1 MKKTVFAALLV
12 ATGVAA
18 PAVFAAAPQEE
29 AKAEP
34 SKEIVLNS
42 FKDNWMISLEGGADF
57 SLGRFD
63 SHADFGQRIAPVF
76 GLNVE
81 KWFSPVLGLRLG
93 ADYYGMKGAA
103 RWGNGIGGEMLD
115 NGYYKQSYNLVV
127 PALDV
132 MGDLASLFCGYRER
146 VYSPIL
152 YIGMGIPV
160 AVSGDG
166 DIVNGVNMDMR
177 GGLLNRFRLSD
188 AWAINLDLRFDVLEA
203 TIAGEGNHAKAF
215 SALVG
220 VTYKFKD
227 RGWKAPEVPVV
238 APVVGKYSDAE
249 GDALV
254 AQLRDANRKIANLE
268 QQLAECKNR
277 PAEKVV
283 EEPAPVVTVYY
294 NINSSDLQSKD
305 RVVLKAVARAIKAN
319 EGKKY
324 VITGYADS
332 ETGTAAFNAKLR
344 KARAERVYDA
354 LVSYGVNPDQLEQK
368 SSDAKLD
375 RFGSYILDRAAT
387 IAPAQ

>member
-1 MKKTVFAALLV
+1 MKKTVFAVLLM
-12 ATGVAA
+12 ATGVAT
-18 PAVFAAAPQEE
+18 PAMLAAAPQEE
-29 AKAEP
+29 AKTES

-63 SHADFGQRIAPVF
+63 SNASFGKRIAPVF

-81 KWFSPVLGLRLG
+81 KWFSPIIGLRLG
-93 ADYYGMKGAA
+93 ADYYGIKGAA
-103 RWGNGIGGEMLD
+103 LWGNGLSGEMLD
-115 NGYYKQSYNLVV
+115 NTYYKQSYGLIV
-127 PALDV
+127 PGLDV

-152 YIGMGIPV
+152 YVGMSVPVGI
-160 AVSGDG
+160 SGEG
-166 DIVNGVNMDMR
+166 DIPSWANMGMR

-188 AWAINLDLRFDVLEA
+188 AWAINLDLRFDVLE
-203 TIAGEGNHAKAF
+203 TTVSNEGNHGKAF

-227 RGWKAPEVPVV
+227 RGWKSPEIPVV

-254 AQLRDANRKIANLE
+254 AELRDANRKIANLE

-294 NINSSDLQSKD
+294 NINSSELQSKD
-305 RVVLKAVARAIKAN
+305 RVVLRAVAKAIKAN

-368 SSDAKLD
+368 TSDAKLD

-387 IAPAQ
+387 ISPAE

>member
-1 MKKTVFAALLV
+1 MKKTVFAVLLM
-12 ATGVAA
+12 ATGVAT
-18 PAVFAAAPQEE
+18 PAMLAAAPQEE
-29 AKAEP
+29 AKTES

-63 SHADFGQRIAPVF
+63 SNASFGKRIAPVF

-81 KWFSPVLGLRLG
+81 KWFSPIIGLRLG
-93 ADYYGMKGAA
+93 ADYYGIKGAA
-103 RWGNGIGGEMLD
+103 LWGNGLSGEMLD
-115 NGYYKQSYNLVV
+115 NTYYKQSYGLIV
-127 PALDV
+127 PGLDV

-152 YIGMGIPV
+152 YVGMSVPVGI
-160 AVSGDG
+160 SGEG
-166 DIVNGVNMDMR
+166 DIPNWANMGMR

-188 AWAINLDLRFDVLEA
+188 AWAINLDLCLDVLE
-203 TIAGEGNHAKAF
+203 TTVSNEGNHGKAF
-215 SALVG
+215 SHLLG

-227 RGWKAPEVPVV
+227 RGWKSPEIPVV

-294 NINSSDLQSKD
+294 NINSSELQSKD
-305 RVVLKAVARAIKAN
+305 RVVLRAVAKAIKAN

-368 SSDAKLD
+368 TSDAKLD

-387 IAPAQ
+387 ISPAE

>member
-1 MKKTVFAALLV
+1 MKKTVFAVLLM
-12 ATGVAA
+12 ATGVAT
-18 PAVFAAAPQEE
+18 PAMLAAAPQEE
-29 AKAEP
+29 AKTEP

-63 SHADFGQRIAPVF
+63 SNASFGKRIAPVF

-81 KWFSPVLGLRLG
+81 KWFSPIIGLRLG
-93 ADYYGMKGAA
+93 ADYYGLKGATS
-103 RWGNGIGGEMLD
+103 WGYGASDELVD
-115 NGYYKQSYNLVV
+115 NGYYRQSYALVT

-152 YIGMGIPV
+152 YIGMGVPI
-160 AVSGDG
+160 AVSGEGTIAD
-166 DIVNGVNMDMR
+166 GVNMDMR
-177 GGLLNRFRLSD
+177 GGLLNRFRLND

-203 TIAGEGNHAKAF
+203 SIANEGNHAKAF

-220 VTYKFKD
+220 VTYKFKN
-227 RGWKAPEVPVV
+227 RGWKSPEIPVV

-283 EEPAPVVTVYY
+283 EESAPVVTVYY
-294 NINSSDLQSKD
+294 NINSSELQSKD
-305 RVVLKAVARAIKAN
+305 RVVLKAVAKAIKAN

-368 SSDAKLD
+368 TSDAKLD

-387 IAPAQ
+387 ISPAE

>member
-1 MKKTVFAALLV
+1 MKKTVFAVLLM
-12 ATGVAA
+12 ATGVAT
-18 PAVFAAAPQEE
+18 PAMLAAAPQEE
-29 AKAEP
+29 AKTEP

-63 SHADFGQRIAPVF
+63 SNASFGKRIAPVF

-81 KWFSPVLGLRLG
+81 KWFSPIIGLRLG
-93 ADYYGMKGAA
+93 ADYYGIKGAA
-103 RWGNGIGGEMLD
+103 LWGNGVSNEMLD
-115 NGYYKQSYNLVV
+115 NTYYKQSYGLII
-127 PALDV
+127 PGLDV

-152 YIGMGIPV
+152 YIGMSVPVGI
-160 AVSGDG
+160 SGEG
-166 DIVNGVNMDMR
+166 DIPSWANMGMR

-188 AWAINLDLRFDVLEA
+188 AWAINLDLRFDVLE
-203 TIAGEGNHAKAF
+203 TTVSNEGNHGKTF

-220 VTYKFKD
+220 VTYKFKN
-227 RGWKAPEVPVV
+227 RGWKSPEIPVV

-283 EEPAPVVTVYY
+283 EESAPVVTVYY
-294 NINSSDLQSKD
+294 NINSSELQSKD
-305 RVVLKAVARAIKAN
+305 RVVLKAVAKAIKAN

-368 SSDAKLD
+368 TSDAKLD

-387 IAPAQ
+387 ISPAE

>member
-1 MKKTVFAALLV
+1 MKKTVFAVLLM
-12 ATGVAA
+12 ATGVAT
-18 PAVFAAAPQEE
+18 PAMLAAAPQEE
-29 AKAEP
+29 AKTES

-63 SHADFGQRIAPVF
+63 GNASFGKRIAPVF

-81 KWFSPVLGLRLG
+81 KWFSPVIGLRLG
-93 ADYYGMKGAA
+93 ADYYGIKGAA
-103 RWGNGIGGEMLD
+103 LWGNGLSGEMLD
-115 NGYYKQSYNLVV
+115 NTYYKQSYGLIV
-127 PALDV
+127 PGLDV

-152 YIGMGIPV
+152 YVGMSVPVGI
-160 AVSGDG
+160 SGEG
-166 DIVNGVNMDMR
+166 DIPSWANMGMR

-188 AWAINLDLRFDVLEA
+188 AWAINLDLRFDVLE
-203 TIAGEGNHAKAF
+203 TTVSNEGNHGKAF

-227 RGWKAPEVPVV
+227 RGWKSPEIPVV

-294 NINSSDLQSKD
+294 NINSSELQSKD
-305 RVVLKAVARAIKAN
+305 RVVLRAVAKAIKAN

-368 SSDAKLD
+368 TSDAKLD

-387 IAPAQ
+387 ISPAE

>member
-1 MKKTVFAALLV
+1 MKKTVFAVLLM
-12 ATGVAA
+12 ATGVAT
-18 PAVFAAAPQEE
+18 PAMLAAAPQEE
-29 AKAEP
+29 AKTES

-63 SHADFGQRIAPVF
+63 SNASFGKRIAPVF

-81 KWFSPVLGLRLG
+81 KWFSPIIGLRLG
-93 ADYYGMKGAA
+93 ADYYGIKGAA
-103 RWGNGIGGEMLD
+103 LWGNGLSGEMLD
-115 NGYYKQSYNLVV
+115 NTYYKQSYGLIV
-127 PALDV
+127 PGLDV

-152 YIGMGIPV
+152 YVGMSVPVGI
-160 AVSGDG
+160 SGEG
-166 DIVNGVNMDMR
+166 DIPSWANMGMR

-188 AWAINLDLRFDVLEA
+188 AWAINLDLRFDVLE
-203 TIAGEGNHAKAF
+203 TTVSNEGNHGKAF

-227 RGWKAPEVPVV
+227 RGWKSPEIPVV

-294 NINSSDLQSKD
+294 NINSSELQSKD
-305 RVVLKAVARAIKAN
+305 RVVLRAVAKAIKAN
-319 EGKKY
+319 EDKKY

-368 SSDAKLD
+368 TSDAKLD

-387 IAPAQ
+387 ISPAE

>member
-1 MKKTVFAALLV
+1 MKKTVFAVLLM
-12 ATGVAA
+12 ATGVAT
-18 PAVFAAAPQEE
+18 PAMLAAAPQEE
-29 AKAEP
+29 AKTEP

-63 SHADFGQRIAPVF
+63 SNASFGKRIAPVF

-81 KWFSPVLGLRLG
+81 KWFSPVIGLRLG
-93 ADYYGMKGAA
+93 ADYYGLKGATFS
-103 RWGNGIGGEMLD
+103 GNGASDELLG
-115 NGYYKQSYNLVV
+115 NGYYKQSYALVT

-152 YIGMGIPV
+152 YIGMGVPV
-160 AVSGDG
+160 AVSGEGAIAD
-166 DIVNGVNMDMR
+166 GVNMDMR

-203 TIAGEGNHAKAF
+203 SIAGEGNHAKAF

-227 RGWKAPEVPVV
+227 RGWKSPVVPVV
-238 APVVGKYSDAE
+238 APVAGKYSDAE

-283 EEPAPVVTVYY
+283 EESAPVVTVYY
-294 NINSSDLQSKD
+294 NINSSELQPKD
-305 RVVLKAVARAIKAN
+305 RVVLKAVAKAIKAN

-368 SSDAKLD
+368 TSDAKLD

-387 IAPAQ
+387 ISPAE

>member
-1 MKKTVFAALLV
+1 MKKTVFAVLLM
-12 ATGVAA
+12 ATGVAT
-18 PAVFAAAPQEE
+18 PAMLAAAPQEE
-29 AKAEP
+29 AKTES

-63 SHADFGQRIAPVF
+63 SNASFGKRIAPVF

-81 KWFSPVLGLRLG
+81 KWFSPIIGLRLG
-93 ADYYGMKGAA
+93 ADYYGIKGAA
-103 RWGNGIGGEMLD
+103 LWGNGLSGEMLD
-115 NGYYKQSYNLVV
+115 NTYYKQSYGLIV
-127 PALDV
+127 PGLDV

-152 YIGMGIPV
+152 YVGMSVPVGI
-160 AVSGDG
+160 SGEG
-166 DIVNGVNMDMR
+166 DIPSWANMGMR

-188 AWAINLDLRFDVLEA
+188 AWAINLDLRFDVLE
-203 TIAGEGNHAKAF
+203 TTVSNEGNHGKAF

-227 RGWKAPEVPVV
+227 RGWKSPEIPVV
-238 APVVGKYSDAE
+238 APVAGKYSDAE

-294 NINSSDLQSKD
+294 NINSSELQSKD
-305 RVVLKAVARAIKAN
+305 RVVLRAVAKAIKAN

-368 SSDAKLD
+368 TSDAKLD

-387 IAPAQ
+387 ISPAE

>member
-1 MKKTVFAALLV
+1 MKKTVSAILL
-12 ATGVAA
+12 TG
-18 PAVFAAAPQEE
+18 VFAAMPAMVAAASQEE
-29 AKAEP
+29 AKTEP
-34 SKEIVLNS
+34 SKEIVLNK
-42 FKDNWMISLEGGADF
+42 FKDNWMISLEGGVDF

-63 SHADFGQRIAPVF
+63 SHADFGKRIAPVF

-81 KWFSPVLGLRLG
+81 KWFSPVIGLRLG

-103 RWGNGIGGEMLD
+103 LWGNGM
-115 NGYYKQSYNLVV
+115 SV
-127 PALDV
+127 
-132 MGDLASLFCGYRER
+132 
-146 VYSPIL
+146 
-152 YIGMGIPV
+152 GMGIPV

-166 DIVNGVNMDMR
+166 DIADCVNMGMR

-188 AWAINLDLRFDVLEA
+188 AWAINLDLRFDVFEE
-203 TIAGEGNHAKAF
+203 TVAGEGNHAKTL

-220 VTYKFKD
+220 VTYKFKG
-227 RGWKAPEVPVV
+227 RGWNAPVVPVV

-254 AQLRDANRKIANLE
+254 AQLRDANRKIADLE

-277 PAEKVV
+277 PAEKIV
-283 EEPAPVVTVYY
+283 EEQAPVVTVYY
-294 NINSSDLQSKD
+294 NINSSELQGKD
-305 RVVLKAVARAIKAN
+305 RVVLKAVAKAIKAN
-319 EGKKY
+319 KDTKY

-354 LVSYGVNPDQLEQK
+354 LVSYGVSPDQLEQK
-368 SSDAKLD
+368 TSDAKLD

-387 IAPAQ
+387 ISPAK

>member
-1 MKKTVFAALLV
+1 
-12 ATGVAA
+12 
-18 PAVFAAAPQEE
+18 
-29 AKAEP
+29 
-34 SKEIVLNS
+34 
-42 FKDNWMISLEGGADF
+42 MISLEGGADF

-63 SHADFGQRIAPVF
+63 SNASFGKRIAPVF

-81 KWFSPVLGLRLG
+81 KWFSPIIGLRLG
-93 ADYYGMKGAA
+93 ADYYGIKGAA
-103 RWGNGIGGEMLD
+103 LWGNGLSGEMLD
-115 NGYYKQSYNLVV
+115 NTYYKQSYGLIV
-127 PALDV
+127 PGLDV

-152 YIGMGIPV
+152 YVGMSVPVGI
-160 AVSGDG
+160 SGEG
-166 DIVNGVNMDMR
+166 DIPNWANMGMR

-188 AWAINLDLRFDVLEA
+188 AWAINLDLRFDVLE
-203 TIAGEGNHAKAF
+203 TTVSNEGNHGKAF

-227 RGWKAPEVPVV
+227 RGWKSPEIPVV

-294 NINSSDLQSKD
+294 NINSSELQSKD
-305 RVVLKAVARAIKAN
+305 RVVLRAVAKAIKAN

-368 SSDAKLD
+368 TSDAKLD

-387 IAPAQ
+387 ISPAE

>member
-1 MKKTVFAALLV
+1 MKKTVFAALFV
-12 ATGVAA
+12 ATGVAM
-18 PAVFAAAPQEE
+18 PAMLAAAPQEE
-29 AKAEP
+29 DKTEP
-34 SKEIVLNS
+34 SKEIVLNK

-63 SHADFGQRIAPVF
+63 SHADFGKRIAPVF

-81 KWFSPVLGLRLG
+81 KWFSPVIGLRIG
-93 ADYYGMKGAA
+93 ADYYGLKGAA
-103 RWGNGIGGEMLD
+103 LWGNGIGGEKLD
-115 NGYYKQSYNLVV
+115 NNYYKQSYALVT

-166 DIVNGVNMDMR
+166 EIANGVNMGMR

-188 AWAINLDLRFDVLEA
+188 AWAINLDLRFDVLET
-203 TIAGEGNHAKAF
+203 TIAEEGNHAKAF

-220 VTYKFKD
+220 VTYKFKN
-227 RGWKAPEVPVV
+227 RGWKSPEVPVV
-238 APVVGKYSDAE
+238 APVAGKYSDAE

-277 PAEKVV
+277 PAEKVI
-283 EEPAPVVTVYY
+283 EEQAPVVTVYY
-294 NINSSDLQSKD
+294 NINSSDLQPKD
-305 RVVLKAVARAIKAN
+305 RIVLRAVAKAIKAN

-332 ETGTAAFNAKLR
+332 ETGTAAFNNKLR

-368 SSDAKLD
+368 TSDAKLD

-387 IAPAQ
+387 IAPAE

>member
-93 ADYYGMKGAA
+93 ADYYGLKGAA

-166 DIVNGVNMDMR
+166 DIANGVNMDMR

>member
-1 MKKTVFAALLV
+1 MKKTVFAVLLM
-12 ATGVAA
+12 ATGVAT
-18 PAVFAAAPQEE
+18 PAMLAAAPQEE
-29 AKAEP
+29 AKTES

-63 SHADFGQRIAPVF
+63 SNASFGKRIAPVF

-81 KWFSPVLGLRLG
+81 KWFSPIIGLRLG
-93 ADYYGMKGAA
+93 ADYYGIKGAA
-103 RWGNGIGGEMLD
+103 LWGNGLSGEMLD
-115 NGYYKQSYNLVV
+115 NTYYKQSYGLIV
-127 PALDV
+127 PGLDV
-132 MGDLASLFCGYRER
+132 MGDLASLFCGYRDR

-152 YIGMGIPV
+152 YVGMSVPVGI
-160 AVSGDG
+160 SGEG
-166 DIVNGVNMDMR
+166 DIPNWANMGMR

-188 AWAINLDLRFDVLEA
+188 AWAINLDLRFDVLE
-203 TIAGEGNHAKAF
+203 TTVSNEGNHGKAF

-227 RGWKAPEVPVV
+227 RGWKSPEIPVV

-294 NINSSDLQSKD
+294 NINSSELQSKD
-305 RVVLKAVARAIKAN
+305 RVVLRAVAKAIKAN

-368 SSDAKLD
+368 TSDAKLD

-387 IAPAQ
+387 ISPAE

>member
-1 MKKTVFAALLV
+1 MKKTVFAVLLM
-12 ATGVAA
+12 ATGVAT
-18 PAVFAAAPQEE
+18 PAMLAAAPQEE
-29 AKAEP
+29 AKTES

-63 SHADFGQRIAPVF
+63 SNASFGKRIAPVF

-81 KWFSPVLGLRLG
+81 KWFSPIIGLRFG
-93 ADYYGMKGAA
+93 ADYYGIKGAA
-103 RWGNGIGGEMLD
+103 LWGNGLSGEMLD
-115 NGYYKQSYNLVV
+115 NTYYKQSYGLIV
-127 PALDV
+127 PGLDV

-152 YIGMGIPV
+152 YVGMSVPVGI
-160 AVSGDG
+160 SGEG
-166 DIVNGVNMDMR
+166 DIPSWANMGMR

-188 AWAINLDLRFDVLEA
+188 AWAINLDLRFDVLE
-203 TIAGEGNHAKAF
+203 TTVSNEGNHGKAF

-227 RGWKAPEVPVV
+227 RGWKSPEIPVV

-294 NINSSDLQSKD
+294 NINSSELQSKD
-305 RVVLKAVARAIKAN
+305 RVVLRAVAKAIKAN

-368 SSDAKLD
+368 TSDAKLD

-387 IAPAQ
+387 ISPAE

>member
-1 MKKTVFAALLV
+1 MKKTVFAVLLM
-12 ATGVAA
+12 ATGVAT
-18 PAVFAAAPQEE
+18 PAMLAAAPQEE
-29 AKAEP
+29 AKTES

-63 SHADFGQRIAPVF
+63 SNASFGKRIAPVF

-81 KWFSPVLGLRLG
+81 KWFSPIIGLRLG
-93 ADYYGMKGAA
+93 ADYYGIKGAA
-103 RWGNGIGGEMLD
+103 LWGNGLSGEMLD
-115 NGYYKQSYNLVV
+115 NTYYKQSYGLIV
-127 PALDV
+127 PGLDV

-152 YIGMGIPV
+152 YVGMSVPVGI
-160 AVSGDG
+160 SGEG
-166 DIVNGVNMDMR
+166 DIPSWANMGMR

-188 AWAINLDLRFDVLEA
+188 AWAINLDLRFDVLE
-203 TIAGEGNHAKAF
+203 TTVSNEGNHGKAF

-227 RGWKAPEVPVV
+227 RGWKSPEIPVV

-294 NINSSDLQSKD
+294 NINSSELQSKD
-305 RVVLKAVARAIKAN
+305 RVVLRAVAKAIKAN

-387 IAPAQ
+387 ISPAE

>member
-1 MKKTVFAALLV
+1 MKKTVFAVLLM
-12 ATGVAA
+12 ATGVAT
-18 PAVFAAAPQEE
+18 PAMLAAAPQEE
-29 AKAEP
+29 AKTES

-63 SHADFGQRIAPVF
+63 SNASFGKRIAPVF

-81 KWFSPVLGLRLG
+81 KWFSPIIGLRLG
-93 ADYYGMKGAA
+93 ADYYGIKGAA
-103 RWGNGIGGEMLD
+103 LWGNGLSGEMLD
-115 NGYYKQSYNLVV
+115 NTYYKQSYGLIV
-127 PALDV
+127 PGLDV

-152 YIGMGIPV
+152 YIGMSVPVGI
-160 AVSGDG
+160 SGEG
-166 DIVNGVNMDMR
+166 DIPSWANMGMR

-188 AWAINLDLRFDVLEA
+188 AWAINLDLRFDVLE
-203 TIAGEGNHAKAF
+203 TTVSNEGNHGKAF

-227 RGWKAPEVPVV
+227 RGWKSPEIPVV

-294 NINSSDLQSKD
+294 NINSSELQSKD
-305 RVVLKAVARAIKAN
+305 RVVLRAVAKAIKAN

-368 SSDAKLD
+368 TSDAKLD

-387 IAPAQ
+387 ISPAE

>member
-1 MKKTVFAALLV
+1 MKKTVFAVLLM
-12 ATGVAA
+12 ATGVAT
-18 PAVFAAAPQEE
+18 PAMLAAAPQEE
-29 AKAEP
+29 AKTES

-63 SHADFGQRIAPVF
+63 SNASFGKRIAPVF

-81 KWFSPVLGLRLG
+81 KWFSPIIGLRLG
-93 ADYYGMKGAA
+93 ADYYGIKGAA
-103 RWGNGIGGEMLD
+103 LWGNGLSGEMLD
-115 NGYYKQSYNLVV
+115 NTYYKQSYGLIV
-127 PALDV
+127 PGLDV

-152 YIGMGIPV
+152 YVGMSVPVGI
-160 AVSGDG
+160 SGEG
-166 DIVNGVNMDMR
+166 DIPNWANMGMR

-188 AWAINLDLRFDVLEA
+188 AWAINLDLRFDVLE
-203 TIAGEGNHAKAF
+203 TTVSNEGNHGKAF

-227 RGWKAPEVPVV
+227 RGWKSPEIPVV

-294 NINSSDLQSKD
+294 NINSSELQSKD
-305 RVVLKAVARAIKAN
+305 RVVLRAVAKAIKAN

-368 SSDAKLD
+368 TSDAKLD

-387 IAPAQ
+387 ISPAE

>member
-1 MKKTVFAALLV
+1 MKKTVFAVLLM
-12 ATGVAA
+12 ATGVAT
-18 PAVFAAAPQEE
+18 PAMLAAAPQEE
-29 AKAEP
+29 AKTES

-63 SHADFGQRIAPVF
+63 SNASFGKRIAPVF

-81 KWFSPVLGLRLG
+81 KWFSPIIGLRLG
-93 ADYYGMKGAA
+93 ADYYGIKGAA
-103 RWGNGIGGEMLD
+103 LWGNGLSGEMLD
-115 NGYYKQSYNLVV
+115 NTYYKQSYGLIV
-127 PALDV
+127 PGLDV

-152 YIGMGIPV
+152 YVGMSVPVGI
-160 AVSGDG
+160 SGEG
-166 DIVNGVNMDMR
+166 DIPNWANMGMR

-203 TIAGEGNHAKAF
+203 TVSNEGNHGKAF

-227 RGWKAPEVPVV
+227 RGWKSPEIPVV

-277 PAEKVV
+277 PAEKMV

-294 NINSSDLQSKD
+294 NINSSELQSKD
-305 RVVLKAVARAIKAN
+305 RVVLRAVAKAIKAN

-354 LVSYGVNPDQLEQK
+354 
-368 SSDAKLD
+368 DAKLD

-387 IAPAQ
+387 ISPAE

>member
-1 MKKTVFAALLV
+1 MKKTVFAISLAV
-12 ATGVAA
+12 AFVGMPSVVAA
-18 PAVFAAAPQEE
+18 ASQEE
-29 AKAEP
+29 AKSEP
-34 SKEIVLNS
+34 SKEIVLND
-42 FKDNWMISLEGGADF
+42 FKDNWMISLEGGVDF

-63 SHADFGQRIAPVF
+63 SQAAFGKRIAPVF

-81 KWFSPVLGLRLG
+81 KWFSPIIGLRLG
-93 ADYYGMKGAA
+93 VDYYGMKGAA
-103 RWGNGIGGEMLD
+103 QWGNGIGGEMLD
-115 NGYYKQSYNLVV
+115 DTYYKQSYSLVF

-152 YIGMGIPV
+152 YVGMGIPV

-166 DIVNGVNMDMR
+166 DIADHLNIGMR
-177 GGLLNRFRLSD
+177 GGLLNRFRLND
-188 AWAINLDLRFDVLEA
+188 AWAINLDIRMDVME
-203 TIAGEGNHAKAF
+203 TTVAGEGNHGKAL

-227 RGWKAPEVPVV
+227 RGWRAPEIPVV

-254 AQLRDANRKIANLE
+254 AQLREANRKIADLE
-268 QQLAECKNR
+268 QQLAACKNR

-294 NINSSDLQSKD
+294 NINSSELQGKD
-305 RVVLKAVARAIKAN
+305 RVVLKAVAKAIKAN
-319 EGKKY
+319 KDQKY
-324 VITGYADS
+324 VITGYADN
-332 ETGTAAFNAKLR
+332 ETGPASFNAKLR

-354 LVSYGVNPDQLEQK
+354 LVSYGVLPDQLEQK
-368 SSDAKLD
+368 TSDAKLD

-387 IAPAQ
+387 ISPAE

>member
-1 MKKTVFAALLV
+1 MKKTVFAVLLM
-12 ATGVAA
+12 ATGVAT
-18 PAVFAAAPQEE
+18 PAMLAAAPQEE
-29 AKAEP
+29 AKTES

-63 SHADFGQRIAPVF
+63 SNASFGKRIAPVF

-81 KWFSPVLGLRLG
+81 KWFSPIIGLRLG
-93 ADYYGMKGAA
+93 ADYYGIKGAA
-103 RWGNGIGGEMLD
+103 LWGNGLSGEMLD
-115 NGYYKQSYNLVV
+115 NTYYKQSYGLIV
-127 PALDV
+127 PGLDV

-152 YIGMGIPV
+152 YVGMSVPVGI
-160 AVSGDG
+160 SGEG
-166 DIVNGVNMDMR
+166 DIPSWANMGMR

-203 TIAGEGNHAKAF
+203 TVSNEGNHGKAF

-227 RGWKAPEVPVV
+227 RGWKSPEIPVV
-238 APVVGKYSDAE
+238 APVAGKYSDAE

-294 NINSSDLQSKD
+294 NINSSELQSKD
-305 RVVLKAVARAIKAN
+305 RVVLRAVAKAIKAN

-368 SSDAKLD
+368 TSDAKLD

-387 IAPAQ
+387 ISPAE

>member
-1 MKKTVFAALLV
+1 MKKTVFVVLLM
-12 ATGVAA
+12 ATGVAT
-18 PAVFAAAPQEE
+18 PAMLAAAPQEE
-29 AKAEP
+29 AKTES

-63 SHADFGQRIAPVF
+63 SNASFGKRIAPVF

-81 KWFSPVLGLRLG
+81 KWFSPIIGLRLG
-93 ADYYGMKGAA
+93 ADYYGIKGAA
-103 RWGNGIGGEMLD
+103 LWGNGLSGEMLD
-115 NGYYKQSYNLVV
+115 NTYYKQSYGLIV
-127 PALDV
+127 PGLDV

-152 YIGMGIPV
+152 YVGMSVPVGI
-160 AVSGDG
+160 SGEG
-166 DIVNGVNMDMR
+166 DIPNWANMGMR

-188 AWAINLDLRFDVLEA
+188 AWAINLDLRFDVLE
-203 TIAGEGNHAKAF
+203 TTVSNEGNHGKAF

-227 RGWKAPEVPVV
+227 RGWKSPEIPVV
-238 APVVGKYSDAE
+238 APVAGKYSDAE

-294 NINSSDLQSKD
+294 NINSSELQSKD
-305 RVVLKAVARAIKAN
+305 RVVLRAVAKAIKAN

-368 SSDAKLD
+368 TSDAKLD

-387 IAPAQ
+387 ISPAE

>member
-1 MKKTVFAALLV
+1 
-12 ATGVAA
+12 
-18 PAVFAAAPQEE
+18 
-29 AKAEP
+29 
-34 SKEIVLNS
+34 
-42 FKDNWMISLEGGADF
+42 
-57 SLGRFD
+57 
-63 SHADFGQRIAPVF
+63 
-76 GLNVE
+76 
-81 KWFSPVLGLRLG
+81 
-93 ADYYGMKGAA
+93 
-103 RWGNGIGGEMLD
+103 MLD

-249 GDALV
+249 GDAL
-254 AQLRDANRKIANLE
+254 ASS
-268 QQLAECKNR
+268 
-277 PAEKVV
+277 
-283 EEPAPVVTVYY
+283 
-294 NINSSDLQSKD
+294 NSWPSA
-305 RVVLKAVARAIKAN
+305 RIVLPR
-319 EGKKY
+319 
-324 VITGYADS
+324 
-332 ETGTAAFNAKLR
+332 R
-344 KARAERVYDA
+344 
-354 LVSYGVNPDQLEQK
+354 
-368 SSDAKLD
+368 
-375 RFGSYILDRAAT
+375 
-387 IAPAQ
+387 

>member
-1 MKKTVFAALLV
+1 MKKTVFAVLLM
-12 ATGVAA
+12 ATGVAT
-18 PAVFAAAPQEE
+18 PAMLAAAPQEE
-29 AKAEP
+29 AKTES

-63 SHADFGQRIAPVF
+63 SNASFGKRIAPVF

-81 KWFSPVLGLRLG
+81 KWFSPIIGLRLG
-93 ADYYGMKGAA
+93 ADYYGIKGAA
-103 RWGNGIGGEMLD
+103 LWGNGLSGEMLD
-115 NGYYKQSYNLVV
+115 NTYYKQSYGLIV
-127 PALDV
+127 PGLDV

-152 YIGMGIPV
+152 YVGMSVPVGI
-160 AVSGDG
+160 SGEG
-166 DIVNGVNMDMR
+166 DIPSWANMGMR

-188 AWAINLDLRFDVLEA
+188 AWAINLDLRFDVLE
-203 TIAGEGNHAKAF
+203 TTVSNEGNHGKAF

-227 RGWKAPEVPVV
+227 RGWKSPEIPVV

-294 NINSSDLQSKD
+294 NINSSELQSKD
-305 RVVLKAVARAIKAN
+305 RVVLRAVAKAIKAN

-368 SSDAKLD
+368 TSDAKLD
-375 RFGSYILDRAAT
+375 RFGSYIPDRAAT
-387 IAPAQ
+387 ISPAE

>member
-1 MKKTVFAALLV
+1 MKKTVFAVLLM
-12 ATGVAA
+12 ATGVAT
-18 PAVFAAAPQEE
+18 PAMLAAAPQEE
-29 AKAEP
+29 AKTES

-63 SHADFGQRIAPVF
+63 SNASFGKRIAPVF

-81 KWFSPVLGLRLG
+81 KWFSPIIGLRLG
-93 ADYYGMKGAA
+93 ADYYGIKGAA
-103 RWGNGIGGEMLD
+103 LWGNGLSGEMLD
-115 NGYYKQSYNLVV
+115 NTYYKQSYGLIV
-127 PALDV
+127 PGLDV

-152 YIGMGIPV
+152 YIGMSVPV

-166 DIVNGVNMDMR
+166 NIADCANMGMR
-177 GGLLNRFRLSD
+177 GGLLNRFRLND
-188 AWAINLDLRFDVLEA
+188 AWAINLDLRFDVLE
-203 TIAGEGNHAKAF
+203 TTVSDEGNHGKAF

-227 RGWKAPEVPVV
+227 RGWKSPEIPVV

-294 NINSSDLQSKD
+294 NINSSELQSKD
-305 RVVLKAVARAIKAN
+305 RVVLRAVAKAIKAN

-368 SSDAKLD
+368 TSDAKLD

-387 IAPAQ
+387 ISPAE

>member
-1 MKKTVFAALLV
+1 MKKTVFAVLLM
-12 ATGVAA
+12 ATGVAT
-18 PAVFAAAPQEE
+18 PAMLAAAPQEE
-29 AKAEP
+29 AKTES

-63 SHADFGQRIAPVF
+63 SNASFGKRIAPVF

-81 KWFSPVLGLRLG
+81 KWFSPIIGLRLG
-93 ADYYGMKGAA
+93 ADYYGIKGAA
-103 RWGNGIGGEMLD
+103 LWGNGLSGEMLD
-115 NGYYKQSYNLVV
+115 NTYYKQSYGLIV
-127 PALDV
+127 PGLDV

-152 YIGMGIPV
+152 YVGMSVPVGI
-160 AVSGDG
+160 SGEG
-166 DIVNGVNMDMR
+166 DIPSWANMGMR

-188 AWAINLDLRFDVLEA
+188 AWAINLDLRFDVLET
-203 TIAGEGNHAKAF
+203 TISNEGNHGKAF

-227 RGWKAPEVPVV
+227 RGWKSPEIPVV
-238 APVVGKYSDAE
+238 APVAGKYSDAE

-294 NINSSDLQSKD
+294 NINSSELQSKD
-305 RVVLKAVARAIKAN
+305 RVVLRAVAKAIKAN

-368 SSDAKLD
+368 TSDAKLD

-387 IAPAQ
+387 ISPAE

>member
-1 MKKTVFAALLV
+1 MKKTVFAVLLM
-12 ATGVAA
+12 ATGVAT
-18 PAVFAAAPQEE
+18 PAMLAAAPQEE
-29 AKAEP
+29 AKTES

-63 SHADFGQRIAPVF
+63 SNASFGKRIAPVF

-81 KWFSPVLGLRLG
+81 KWFSPIIGLRLG
-93 ADYYGMKGAA
+93 ADYYGIKGAA
-103 RWGNGIGGEMLD
+103 LWGNGLSGEMLD
-115 NGYYKQSYNLVV
+115 NTYYKQSYGLIV
-127 PALDV
+127 PGLDV

-152 YIGMGIPV
+152 YVGMSVPVGI
-160 AVSGDG
+160 SGEG
-166 DIVNGVNMDMR
+166 DIPSWANMGMR

-203 TIAGEGNHAKAF
+203 TVSNEGNHGKAF

-227 RGWKAPEVPVV
+227 RGWKSPEVPVV

-294 NINSSDLQSKD
+294 NINSSELQSKD
-305 RVVLKAVARAIKAN
+305 RVVLRAVAKAIKAN

-368 SSDAKLD
+368 TSDAKLD

-387 IAPAQ
+387 ISPAE

>member
-1 MKKTVFAALLV
+1 MKKTVFAVLLM
-12 ATGVAA
+12 ATGVAT
-18 PAVFAAAPQEE
+18 PAMLAAAPQEE
-29 AKAEP
+29 AKTES

-63 SHADFGQRIAPVF
+63 SNASFGKRIAPVF

-81 KWFSPVLGLRLG
+81 KWFSPIIGLRLG
-93 ADYYGMKGAA
+93 ADYYGIKGAA
-103 RWGNGIGGEMLD
+103 LWGNGLSGEMLD
-115 NGYYKQSYNLVV
+115 NTYYKQSYGLIV
-127 PALDV
+127 PGLDV

-152 YIGMGIPV
+152 YVGMSVPVGI
-160 AVSGDG
+160 SGEG
-166 DIVNGVNMDMR
+166 DIPNWANMGMR

-203 TIAGEGNHAKAF
+203 TVSNEGNHGKAF

-227 RGWKAPEVPVV
+227 RGWKSPEIPVV

-277 PAEKVV
+277 PAEKMV

-294 NINSSDLQSKD
+294 NINSSELQSKD
-305 RVVLKAVARAIKAN
+305 RVVLRAVAKAIKAN

-368 SSDAKLD
+368 TSDAKLD

-387 IAPAQ
+387 ISPAE

>member
-1 MKKTVFAALLV
+1 MKKTVFAVLLM
-12 ATGVAA
+12 ATGVAT
-18 PAVFAAAPQEE
+18 PAMLAAAPQEE
-29 AKAEP
+29 AKTEP

-63 SHADFGQRIAPVF
+63 SNASFGKRIAPVF

-81 KWFSPVLGLRLG
+81 KWFSPIIGLRLG
-93 ADYYGMKGAA
+93 ADYYGLKGATS
-103 RWGNGIGGEMLD
+103 WGNGASNELVD
-115 NGYYKQSYNLVV
+115 NGYYRQSYALVT

-152 YIGMGIPV
+152 YIGMGVPV
-160 AVSGDG
+160 AVSGEGTIAD
-166 DIVNGVNMDMR
+166 GVNMDMR

-188 AWAINLDLRFDVLEA
+188 AWAINLDLRFDVLESS
-203 TIAGEGNHAKAF
+203 IANEANHAKAF

-220 VTYKFKD
+220 VTYKFKN
-227 RGWKAPEVPVV
+227 RGWDGPEIPVV

-283 EEPAPVVTVYY
+283 EESAPVVTVYY
-294 NINSSDLQSKD
+294 NINSSELQSKD
-305 RVVLKAVARAIKAN
+305 RVVLKAVAKAIKAN

-368 SSDAKLD
+368 TSDAKLD

-387 IAPAQ
+387 ISPAE

>member
-1 MKKTVFAALLV
+1 MKKTVFAVLLM
-12 ATGVAA
+12 ATGVAT
-18 PAVFAAAPQEE
+18 PAMLAAVPQEE
-29 AKAEP
+29 AKTES

-63 SHADFGQRIAPVF
+63 SNASFGKRIAPVF

-81 KWFSPVLGLRLG
+81 KWFSPIIGLRLG
-93 ADYYGMKGAA
+93 ADYYGIKGAA
-103 RWGNGIGGEMLD
+103 LWGNGLSGEMLD
-115 NGYYKQSYNLVV
+115 NTYYKQSYGLIV
-127 PALDV
+127 PGLDV

-152 YIGMGIPV
+152 YVGMSVPVGI
-160 AVSGDG
+160 SGEG
-166 DIVNGVNMDMR
+166 DIPNWANMGMR

-188 AWAINLDLRFDVLEA
+188 AWAINLDLRFDVLE
-203 TIAGEGNHAKAF
+203 TTVSNEGNHGKAF

-227 RGWKAPEVPVV
+227 RGWKSPEIPVV

-294 NINSSDLQSKD
+294 NINSSELQSKD
-305 RVVLKAVARAIKAN
+305 RVVLRAVAKAIKAN

-368 SSDAKLD
+368 TSDAKLD

-387 IAPAQ
+387 ISPAE

>member
-1 MKKTVFAALLV
+1 MKKTVFAVLLM
-12 ATGVAA
+12 ATGVAT
-18 PAVFAAAPQEE
+18 PAMLAAAPQEE
-29 AKAEP
+29 AKTES

-63 SHADFGQRIAPVF
+63 SNASFGKRIAPVF

-81 KWFSPVLGLRLG
+81 KWFSPIIGLRLG
-93 ADYYGMKGAA
+93 ADYYGIKGAA
-103 RWGNGIGGEMLD
+103 LWGNGLSGEMLD
-115 NGYYKQSYNLVV
+115 NTYYKQSYGLIV
-127 PALDV
+127 PGLDV

-152 YIGMGIPV
+152 YVGMSVPVGI
-160 AVSGDG
+160 SGEG
-166 DIVNGVNMDMR
+166 DIPSWANMGMR

-188 AWAINLDLRFDVLEA
+188 AWAINLDLRFDVLE
-203 TIAGEGNHAKAF
+203 TTVSNEGNHGKAF

-227 RGWKAPEVPVV
+227 RGWKSPEIPVV

-294 NINSSDLQSKD
+294 NINSSELQSKD
-305 RVVLKAVARAIKAN
+305 RVVLRAVAKAIKAN

-368 SSDAKLD
+368 TSDAKLD

-387 IAPAQ
+387 ISPAE

>member
-12 ATGVAA
+12 ATGVAT
-18 PAVFAAAPQEE
+18 PAMLAAAPQEE
-29 AKAEP
+29 AKTEP

-57 SLGRFD
+57 GLGRFD
-63 SHADFGQRIAPVF
+63 SQADFGQRIAPVF

-81 KWFSPVLGLRLG
+81 KWFSPIIGLRLG

-115 NGYYKQSYNLVV
+115 NTYYKQSYGLIV

-146 VYSPIL
+146 VYSPVL
-152 YIGMGIPV
+152 YVGMGIPV

-166 DIVNGVNMDMR
+166 TIADCVNMGMR

-188 AWAINLDLRFDVLEA
+188 AWAINLDLRFDVFES
-203 TIAGEGNHAKAF
+203 TVAGEGNHAKTFA
-215 SALVG
+215 ALVG

-227 RGWKAPEVPVV
+227 RGWKAPETPVV
-238 APVVGKYSDAE
+238 TTVAGKYSDAE

-283 EEPAPVVTVYY
+283 EEAAPVVTVYY
-294 NINSSDLQSKD
+294 NINSSELQSKD

-354 LVSYGVNPDQLEQK
+354 LVSYGVNPSQLEQK
-368 SSDAKLD
+368 TSDAKLD

-387 IAPAQ
+387 ITPAE

>member
-1 MKKTVFAALLV
+1 MKKTVFAVLLM
-12 ATGVAA
+12 ATGVAT
-18 PAVFAAAPQEE
+18 PAMLAAAPQEE
-29 AKAEP
+29 AKTES

-63 SHADFGQRIAPVF
+63 SNASFGKRIAPVF

-81 KWFSPVLGLRLG
+81 KWFSPIIGLRLG
-93 ADYYGMKGAA
+93 ADYYGIKGAA
-103 RWGNGIGGEMLD
+103 LWGNGLSGEMLD
-115 NGYYKQSYNLVV
+115 NTYYKQSYGLIV
-127 PALDV
+127 PGLDV

-152 YIGMGIPV
+152 YVGMSVPVGI
-160 AVSGDG
+160 SGEG
-166 DIVNGVNMDMR
+166 DIPNWANMGMR

-188 AWAINLDLRFDVLEA
+188 AWAINLDLRFDVLE
-203 TIAGEGNHAKAF
+203 TTVSNEGNHGKAF

-227 RGWKAPEVPVV
+227 RGWKSPEIPVV

-294 NINSSDLQSKD
+294 NINSSELQSKD
-305 RVVLKAVARAIKAN
+305 RVVLRAVAKAIKAN

-332 ETGTAAFNAKLR
+332 ETGTAAFNDKLR

-368 SSDAKLD
+368 TSDAKLD

-387 IAPAQ
+387 ISPAE

>member
-93 ADYYGMKGAA
+93 ADYYGLKGAA

>member
-1 MKKTVFAALLV
+1 MKKTVFAVLLM
-12 ATGVAA
+12 ATGVAT
-18 PAVFAAAPQEE
+18 PAMLAAAPQEE
-29 AKAEP
+29 AKTES

-63 SHADFGQRIAPVF
+63 SNASFGKRIAPVF

-81 KWFSPVLGLRLG
+81 KWFSPIIGLRLG
-93 ADYYGMKGAA
+93 ADYYGIKGAA
-103 RWGNGIGGEMLD
+103 LWGNGLSGEMLD
-115 NGYYKQSYNLVV
+115 NTYYKQSYGLIV
-127 PALDV
+127 PGLDV

-152 YIGMGIPV
+152 YVGMSVPVGI
-160 AVSGDG
+160 SGEG
-166 DIVNGVNMDMR
+166 DIPSWANMGMR

-188 AWAINLDLRFDVLEA
+188 AWAINLDLRFDVLE
-203 TIAGEGNHAKAF
+203 TTVSNEGNHGKAF

-227 RGWKAPEVPVV
+227 RGWKSPEIPVV

-294 NINSSDLQSKD
+294 NINSSELQSKD
-305 RVVLKAVARAIKAN
+305 RVVLRAVAKAIKAN

-368 SSDAKLD
+368 TSDAKLD
-375 RFGSYILDRAAT
+375 SFGSYILDRAAT
-387 IAPAQ
+387 ISPAE

>member
-1 MKKTVFAALLV
+1 MKKTVFAVLLM
-12 ATGVAA
+12 ATGVAT
-18 PAVFAAAPQEE
+18 PAMLAAAPQEE
-29 AKAEP
+29 AKTES

-63 SHADFGQRIAPVF
+63 SNASFGKRIAPVF

-81 KWFSPVLGLRLG
+81 KWFSPIIGLRLG
-93 ADYYGMKGAA
+93 ADYYGIKGAA
-103 RWGNGIGGEMLD
+103 LWGNGLSGEMLD
-115 NGYYKQSYNLVV
+115 NTYYKQSYGLII
-127 PALDV
+127 PGLDV

-152 YIGMGIPV
+152 YVGMSVPVGI
-160 AVSGDG
+160 SGEG
-166 DIVNGVNMDMR
+166 DIPNWANMGMR

-188 AWAINLDLRFDVLEA
+188 AWAINLDLRFDVLE
-203 TIAGEGNHAKAF
+203 TTVSNEGNHGKAF

-227 RGWKAPEVPVV
+227 RGWKSPEIPVV

-294 NINSSDLQSKD
+294 NINSSELQSKD
-305 RVVLKAVARAIKAN
+305 RVVLRAVAKAIKAN

-368 SSDAKLD
+368 TSDAKLD

-387 IAPAQ
+387 ISPAE

>member
-93 ADYYGMKGAA
+93 ADYYGLKGAA

-166 DIVNGVNMDMR
+166 DIVNGVNMNMR